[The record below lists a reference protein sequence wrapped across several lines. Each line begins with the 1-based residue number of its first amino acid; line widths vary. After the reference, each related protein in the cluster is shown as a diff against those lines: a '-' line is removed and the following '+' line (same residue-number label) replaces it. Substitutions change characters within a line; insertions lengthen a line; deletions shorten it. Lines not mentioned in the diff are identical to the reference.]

1 MYPFWLLCSWTG
13 WQGAVGAAGVG
24 GEGTRR
30 NLAVATEGLGWSQGA
45 GGG

>member
-13 WQGAVGAAGVG
+13 WQGAVGAAGG
-24 GEGTRR
+24 GHPAHVWRSPQGA
-30 NLAVATEGLGWSQGA
+30 LAVAKVL